1 MFKDGSLMAT
11 KKIKPVSKIKSQMK
25 PPSATGYLAE
35 AVKAVRIMDRKKKLK
50 NG

>member
-11 KKIKPVSKIKSQMK
+11 KKVKPVSKIKSQMK

-50 NG
+50 

>member
-1 MFKDGSLMAT
+1 MAA
-11 KKIKPVSKIKSQMK
+11 KKIKPVFKIKSQMK

-50 NG
+50 

>member
-1 MFKDGSLMAT
+1 MFKDGNLMAA

-25 PPSATGYLAE
+25 PPSSTGYLAE

-50 NG
+50 